1 LNAASGAP
9 SGAGAESGVET
20 GDEPRVKTGVLG
32 RVRPTAAE
40 LETLRFGLP
49 MRSLGD
55 RLAVSGALFVAGLGL
70 WLLAG
75 SPWSWAGLGIIAL
88 GHLPLWVRPVTNAPG
103 GATPEHEEIWVP
115 TDQDWF
121 ERIERLE
128 RRASRWDTS
137 PWDLSNVLG
146 CVVLGAVLLLL
157 AGALVPTARWL
168 GFDTAWRL
176 GVGAAVL
183 LVPFWLSG
191 LRTVWQPSELRL
203 KGEALEIARQTVET
217 LDPGGDFDR
226 VPMLALREGR
236 RGKYP
241 VDARLMLRPKAGPD
255 AGGGADGSGF
265 LGVQI
270 QVALNNVQGKDYPYL
285 YAVVLGKED
294 QGFRLPTEV
303 REHRDVKYSVRF
315 VLERSLNE
323 GVRVLVIRQHA
334 DRRGGWHTEPEH
346 IPQIVEVALAVGRRA
361 WEENRRRAEGE
372 RGEET

>member
-1 LNAASGAP
+1 MNAASDRPA
-9 SGAGAESGVET
+9 AANAETGLETGVE
-20 GDEPRVKTGVLG
+20 PRLRTGVLG

-49 MRSLGD
+49 MRTLGD
-55 RLAVSGALFVAGLGL
+55 RLAVSAALFLAGLGL
-70 WLLAG
+70 WLLG
-75 SPWSWAGLGIIAL
+75 GPPWSWAGLGLIAL

-115 TDQDWF
+115 TDEDWF

-128 RRASRWDTS
+128 RRASRWDTN

-146 CVVLGAVLLLL
+146 CAVLAAALLVL
-157 AGALVPTARWL
+157 AGALVPAARWL

-176 GVGAAVL
+176 GVAVGVL
-183 LVPFWLSG
+183 LVPLWLSG

-203 KGEALEIARQTVET
+203 KGEALEIARHTVET
-217 LDPGGDFDR
+217 LDPGGELDR

-241 VDARLMLRPKAGPD
+241 VDARLMLRPKAGPGAEGAAD
-255 AGGGADGSGF
+255 ASGF

-285 YAVVLGKED
+285 YAVVLGKEE

-303 REHRDVKYSVRF
+303 REHRDPKYSVRF

-323 GVRVLVIRQHA
+323 GVRVLVVRQHA
-334 DRRGGWHTEPEH
+334 DRRGGWHTKPEH
-346 IPQIVEVALAVGRRA
+346 IREIVEVAFAVGRRA
-361 WEENRRRAEGE
+361 WEENRERARKD